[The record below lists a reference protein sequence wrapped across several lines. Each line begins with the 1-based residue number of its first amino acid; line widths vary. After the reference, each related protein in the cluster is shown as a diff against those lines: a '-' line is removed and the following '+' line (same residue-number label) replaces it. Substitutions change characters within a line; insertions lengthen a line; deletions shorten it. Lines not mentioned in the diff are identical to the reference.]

1 MQVHLARRF
10 LFLGLAVVIGLA
22 VDTQPARALQASS
35 HADSAPAYP
44 GELPDAPAPAI
55 SQALGQAPASGAA
68 HAPQPAGTAT
78 LSGTV
83 VDTSQDVIQGAKVVL
98 SGPGG
103 MRSAVSGSSGQFAFA
118 GLPAGAYTLKVS
130 GPGMSTYQSKAI
142 VLQAGD
148 AKLVPPV
155 TLSIAGT
162 TTSVTVTGDK
172 EQLAEEQV
180 QIAEQQR
187 VLGVIP
193 NFYSSYDRSAPPMQ
207 AKQKFKLS
215 FRALIDPVS
224 FLEVAGIAG
233 AEQYQGIFPAY
244 GCCFA
249 GYAKR
254 YGAAFANQVAGDTLG
269 RAVYPAIFHQDPR
282 YFVKGTGSAGSRIF
296 YAMSRAVVA
305 RSDSGRLMPNYSEI
319 LGNLSAGALSNLY
332 YPQADRGAKL
342 VFLNGLA
349 QTGANAAGNLIR
361 EFILK
366 DLTTRAKGTRQP

>member
-1 MQVHLARRF
+1 MQAEAARRLLPIGVALVMALSVTVPPACALQVSSQVH
-10 LFLGLAVVIGLA
+10 
-22 VDTQPARALQASS
+22 PS
-35 HADSAPAYP
+35 
-44 GELPDAPAPAI
+44 ELPDAPAPAI
-55 SQALGQAPASGAA
+55 SQVSGSQGQSAVPGPANAQLS
-68 HAPQPAGTAT
+68 AGTAT
-78 LSGTV
+78 VSGTV
-83 VDTSQDVIQGAKVVL
+83 MDSSQDVIQGAKVIL
-98 SGPGG
+98 SGPGE
-103 MRSAVSGSSGQFAFA
+103 MQRSTISGSSGQFAFT

-180 QIAEQQR
+180 QIAVQQR

-193 NFYSSYDRSAPPMQ
+193 NFYSSYDRNAPPMM
-207 AKQKFKLS
+207 AKQKYKLIGRS
-215 FRALIDPVS
+215 LIDPVF

-233 AEQYQGIFPAY
+233 AEQYQGVFPAY
-244 GCCFA
+244 GCCFE

-254 YGAAFANQVAGDTLG
+254 YGAAFANQLAGDMLG

-282 YFVKGTGSAGSRIF
+282 YFYKGKGGARSRAL
-296 YAMSRAVVA
+296 YAMSQAVVA
-305 RSDSGRLMPNYSEI
+305 RSDSGRMMPNYSQI
-319 LGNLSAGALSNLY
+319 FGNLSAGAISNLY
-332 YPQADRGAKL
+332 YPEADRGAKL
-342 VFLNGLA
+342 VFLNALA
-349 QTGANAAGNLIR
+349 TTGANAVGNLIR

-366 DLTTRAKGTRQP
+366 DLTTRAKGSRQP